1 MFYALAQKFGLST
14 VKLPIQV
21 TTAGELRNK
30 AKEDYKKHVENMKRV
45 AEGLM
50 GPEEKRSDYEE

>member
-14 VKLPIQV
+14 VKLPTQV

-30 AKEDYKKHVENMKRV
+30 AKEDYKKHVENMKQV